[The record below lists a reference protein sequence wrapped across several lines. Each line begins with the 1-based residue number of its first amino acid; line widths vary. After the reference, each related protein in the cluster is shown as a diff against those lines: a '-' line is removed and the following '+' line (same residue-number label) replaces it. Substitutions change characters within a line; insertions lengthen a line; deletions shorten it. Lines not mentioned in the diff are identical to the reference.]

1 MSPDR
6 KASVTITVDGREL
19 TISNLDKV
27 LYPATGFTKGDMI
40 DYYAKVAEVMLPHV
54 RDRPMTMKRF
64 PDGADGPSFFEKHT
78 PAHPPT
84 WLRHVSVPTT
94 RDDSAVDYSVVSDL
108 PTLLWAA
115 NLATIEFHVPLWHVG
130 RRRTLPGPPDHMVFD
145 LDPGEG
151 TTIVECCT
159 VARHIVDAL
168 AAQGLACFAKTS
180 GSKGLQL
187 YAPLHGGTSWE
198 RSRDRTHQVALQLE
212 RHHPDLV
219 VSTMQKSRRR
229 NRALIDCSQNHPAK
243 TTVAA
248 YSLRARSEPMVSTP
262 VTWDE
267 VHRCE
272 ESGDPT
278 LLRFTAPEVLDRIEQ
293 KGDLFAPV
301 SGHR

>member
-1 MSPDR
+1 VSPDR
-6 KASVTITVDGREL
+6 KASVTITVDGRKL

-27 LYPATGFTKGDMI
+27 LYPATGFTKGDI
-40 DYYAKVAEVMLPHV
+40 IGYYAKVAEVMLPHV
-54 RDRPMTMKRF
+54 RDRPMTMRRF
-64 PDGADGPSFFEKHT
+64 PDGVDGLSFFEKHT

-94 RDDSAVDYSVVSDL
+94 GDDSAVDYSMVSDL
-108 PTLLWAA
+108 PALLWAA

-159 VARHIVDAL
+159 VARHIVDVL

-187 YAPLHGGTSWE
+187 YAPLQGRSSWD
-198 RSRDRTHQVALQLE
+198 RSRDRTHHVALQLE

-229 NRALIDCSQNHPAK
+229 NRVLIDWSQNHPAK

-248 YSLRARSEPMVSTP
+248 YSLRARSEPTVSTP

-272 ESGDPT
+272 ESGDPA

-301 SGHR
+301 SDHR